1 MTSKRTVVAV
11 AALGVILLVVSS
23 TQEWVSGV
31 VRDAVLADAQVSL
44 KGSKAAPA
52 CIGAAFVGAAAVL
65 AALTTGRIARWFSAA
80 LVPLSGLLALGDAIK
95 LIRDPAATVRDRAAT
110 AAGHTGGL
118 HISVQLSPWVWV
130 GVLGAVVLTVAGVLC
145 LAGVRRWSG
154 LSSSYDAPTGKKAP
168 VVSDW
173 DRLSA
178 GDDPTSDDQEQG

>member
-11 AALGVILLVVSS
+11 AALGVILLVVSG
-23 TQEWVSGV
+23 TQDWVSGV
-31 VRDAVLADAQVSL
+31 VHDAVLADADVSL
-44 KGSKAAPA
+44 RGSKVAPA

-65 AALTTGRIARWFSAA
+65 AALTTGRVARWFAAA
-80 LVPLSGLLALGDAIK
+80 LVPLSGLLAVGDAIK
-95 LIRDPAATVRDRAAT
+95 VIHDPAATVRDRAAT

-118 HISVQLSPWVWV
+118 HVTVQMSPWVWV
-130 GVLGAVVLTVAGVLC
+130 GLLGAVILTVAGVLC

-154 LSSSYDAPTGKKAP
+154 LSSSYDAPASKKAAA
-168 VVSDW
+168 VSDW